1 MVTLDR
7 VKNMEIEADVR
18 VWQEYAR
25 KGGIHPAIRTYLSL
39 YPDHFYNITNTD
51 RGQLFVTARGWED
64 LSCILL
70 SYEQDGESVD
80 AEFFL
85 QYLQHDEIARSF
97 AMYYDLFRHFTGEG
111 SLAERLAA
119 DPERLASFTA
129 TECLAAAALLFN
141 PIRSAAA
148 DWAESEKTLALQRE
162 QLLLIGDDCDFT
174 DEAKKE
180 AYFRARRKAL
190 DVRVEHDVIRPEE
203 EMRSRRVLDALER
216 SAGDWLKGDRAQ
228 SFSSFAA
235 EQMDTQQAQLGS
247 AAEEI
252 LSRIGEAYAVLE
264 KCPRGRSALLY
275 LTTDLGGDDALS
287 QLLQQYECEPWLRYS
302 RELLQEE

>member
-1 MVTLDR
+1 MKYVSADEA
-7 VKNMEIEADVR
+7 VKLVR
-18 VWQEYAR
+18 SGDTVVFQ
-25 KGGIHPAIRTYLSL
+25 GGTSVP
-39 YPDHFYNITNTD
+39 
-51 RGQLFVTARGWED
+51 V
-64 LSCILL
+64 IL
-70 SYEQDGESVD
+70 Q
-80 AEFFL
+80 
-85 QYLQHDEIARSF
+85 
-97 AMYYDLFRHFTGEG
+97 
-111 SLAERLAA
+111 
-119 DPERLASFTA
+119 
-129 TECLAAAALLFN
+129 AALARRHEELRGVQIVSGFN
-141 PIRSAAA
+141 ISGGPAPFCKPEYKESFLINSIFISA
-148 DWAESEKTLALQRE
+148 DQRE
-162 QLLLIGDDCDFT
+162 HVAAGYGSCSVPMGV
-174 DEAKKE
+174 
-180 AYFRARRKAL
+180 

-275 LTTDLGGDDALS
+275 LTTDLGGDDALG
-287 QLLQQYECEPWLRYS
+287 QLLQQYECAPWLHYS